1 MTFNEIILKMF
12 KHNFRRYLL
21 FFLCNSFTVMIFFVY
36 ASLYTNRDF
45 NDVYQ
50 VDPSIS
56 SNLIAP
62 GLGIVLF
69 SVFLVIYAQS
79 AYMKNRKKDFGLFL
93 VLGMTNKDIKK
104 IILVE
109 NAIIAAASIIIGIAA
124 GTQFS
129 YLFFCIVSQIINTS
143 LHFSLSLRGY
153 LITILFFAIIYCV
166 VILFSLVLTSNY
178 KIIRLLKDGRKSDK
192 NSFNGAV
199 WLFIGGAIILLSV
212 VVIMLRKENNMAL
225 LVSMLLCFS
234 GIMFILSNVPNIYDF
249 CKTKLSRA
257 NNKSSTYNHIVVT
270 TDLKYSIGQSKK
282 IMLIIT
288 ILISITI
295 FFISFALKLMSGAMG
310 LAIENCPFH
319 VEYTQLYDKNKI
331 SEKELNE
338 IIRSS
343 ATPLNEMK
351 KVDFL
356 TTRYITILSSDIL
369 NKNFGTSIKV
379 EDGHFLSL
387 FPVVPDDGYVHDYSE
402 LSSLDISSNS
412 KENVLLPNGK
422 LIKVLFNVPVSLSNN
437 HFIIVNEKEYSLL
450 AQNNSNIKVNKGVI
464 NLINFNDW
472 RKTGQAVEQ
481 LSKALRQYNEHHT
494 ESYFAT
500 RELDNKL
507 FSPTSRIQTYEQS
520 MQSASF
526 LLFLLTFVGVLFF
539 FSSTVVIHFH
549 LQSKKEYERGK
560 LLKLLKIGIT
570 SSEFR
575 KIVTKELSVLFYT
588 PYIMAIIAS
597 LCFYVE
603 VQAVQGNIYDFMFP
617 IAVGLLGLLFQAL
630 YLKWYKSWYIRGI
643 WREVGRY

>member
-21 FFLCNSFTVMIFFVY
+21 FFLCNSFTVLIFFVY

-45 NDVYQ
+45 NNIYI

-69 SVFLVIYAQS
+69 SVFLVVYAQS

-93 VLGMTNKDIKK
+93 VLGMTNTDIKK

-109 NAIIAAASIIIGIAA
+109 NVIIAATSIITGIAA

-129 YLFFCIVSQIINTS
+129 YLFFCIVSRIIKTS
-143 LHFSLSLRGY
+143 LRFSLNIRAY
-153 LITILFFAIIYCV
+153 LITILFFAIIYCI
-166 VILFSLVLTSNY
+166 VILCSIVLTSNY
-178 KIIRLLKDGRKSDK
+178 KIIRLLKDGRRSDS
-192 NSFNGAV
+192 NGFSGAV
-199 WLFIGGAIILLSV
+199 WVFIGCTLILLSV
-212 VVIMLRKENNMAL
+212 VVIILKKENDMEL

-234 GIMFILSNVPNIYDF
+234 GIMLILSNVPNIYEF
-249 CKTKLSRA
+249 FIAKLSRT
-257 NNKSSTYNHIVVT
+257 NNNSSRYNHIVVI

-282 IMLIIT
+282 IMLIVS

-295 FFISFALKLMSGAMG
+295 FFISLALKLMSGAMV
-310 LAIENCPFH
+310 LATENYPFH
-319 VEYTQLYDKNKI
+319 VEYTQLYGKNNI

-343 ATPLNEMK
+343 TTPLNEMK

-412 KENVLLPNGK
+412 KEKMLLPSGK

-437 HFIIVNEKEYSLL
+437 HFIIVNEKEYTLL
-450 AQNNSNIKVNKGVI
+450 AQNNSKLKVSKGVI

-472 RKTGQAVEQ
+472 RKTGQVIEQ
-481 LSKALRQYNEHHT
+481 LTKALKQYNEHHT
-494 ESYFAT
+494 ESFFAT

-526 LLFLLTFVGVLFF
+526 LLFLLTFVGALFF
-539 FSSTVVIHFH
+539 ISSTVVIHFH
-549 LQSKKEYERGK
+549 LQSKKEYDRGK
-560 LLKLLKIGIT
+560 LLKLIKIGIT
-570 SSEFR
+570 SSEFK
-575 KIVTKELSVLFYT
+575 KIVTKELRVLFYT

-597 LCFYVE
+597 QCFYVKVE
-603 VQAVQGNIYDFMFP
+603 AVQGNIYDFIFP
-617 IAVGLLGLLFQAL
+617 IVIGLLGLLFQAL
-630 YLKWYKSWYIRGI
+630 YLKWYKTWYIRGI
-643 WREVGRY
+643 WREVG